1 MWIFLASL
9 VLAILDFGLGTT
21 AAIARCDPVQGGE
34 AQLVETRTDLY
45 TVRGP
50 LAGFDPCN
58 RSVDLRIPAAADK
71 PPLVILVHG
80 GGGGGDNANA
90 LAAFHQAG
98 AAVLGFDAYVMNG
111 FDRPASFWV
120 LNMTYEARQRM
131 IYTVA
136 HSAYRWAAADGRIDP
151 RRIHFYGLSN
161 GADVVANLAAVAD
174 PASVRA
180 AFAEGLAG
188 AGLGLPDK
196 LRVPLRAIFGRLD
209 NFGGKTTDDWR
220 WQRKH
225 RCALNV
231 AEFDGPPGN
240 AAGCNAQH
248 GANGLTESPGDW
260 LDRLQQRGADVQVWF
275 YERAAHGIFLGP
287 LRQRTN
293 VWAGGNV
300 GYASTGADADIRI
313 RLLDDI
319 MKIVL
324 AP

>member
-1 MWIFLASL
+1 MPVCLAAL
-9 VLAILDFGLGTT
+9 ALAILVTIPGAA
-21 AAIARCDPVQGGE
+21 AAITQCAPAQSGE
-34 AQLVETRTDLY
+34 ARLEELRKDLY
-45 TVRGP
+45 TVRGR

-58 RSVDLRIPAAADK
+58 RSVDLRIPAVAGK

-80 GGGGGDNANA
+80 GGGGGDNTNA
-90 LAAFHQAG
+90 MAAFHEAG

-111 FDRPASFWV
+111 FDRPSRFWV

-136 HSAYRWAAADGRIDP
+136 LSAYRWAVADERIDS

-161 GADVVANLAAVAD
+161 GADVVANLAAAAD
-174 PASVRA
+174 PANVRT
-180 AFAEGLAG
+180 AFVEGLAG

-209 NFGGKTTDDWR
+209 NFGGRSADDWR
-220 WQRKH
+220 WQR
-225 RCALNV
+225 RNLCALNV
-231 AEFDGPPGN
+231 AEFDRPAGN
-240 AAGCNAQH
+240 AAVCNALVGPRGQ
-248 GANGLTESPGDW
+248 TQSPGDW
-260 LDRLQQRGADVQVWF
+260 LAGQQQHGADVQVWF

-287 LRQRTN
+287 LRERTN

-300 GYASTGADADIRI
+300 GYASTGADADIRA
-313 RLLDDI
+313 RLLGDI